1 MIDSDRE
8 EPGEEPR
15 EEGFILVTA
24 IVLISILTI
33 LGVLSFFK
41 TNVEIKVSQASG
53 DSAGALSVANAGL
66 AKAFVEWGSGGAYSA
81 EWTGIMDDIAGNT
94 STQAIYQ
101 PTLDPDSMSDLLAH
115 ANALSPTAGSCSN
128 GTTDVIDN
136 FVCWADGSGSNPF
149 VRVYE
154 LQGNTFVVV
163 ANNTWGSGQ
172 NAQAAVWATA
182 FNASATSYPYD
193 SPFAGGTACP
203 TCREVTYSLGRA
215 RESHR
220 LVREVQGSGSS
231 TLEGVSAMTNAP
243 THGNFNEICTEADP
257 PSANL
262 GNASGWVASLEN
274 TVINVSQAPY
284 LRDLNDASSYPSGVA
299 LKSNTKLGGGKK
311 GFRKGAASKT
321 GATFERSPMLLFSGH
336 GSTTAANAARAM
348 LGGDAATSLDTAPY
362 DNLDQLA
369 TSVAPHNLVMS
380 PTMNTSDELEYF
392 KDANSQLFNLDA
404 YRWAAEQFTCQNTAS
419 ADSVDG
425 NGRYCSKAEALR
437 VATGSAAPVSGRLT
451 VAEFEYNANNG
462 TPMFGMVRVMLPT
475 TGSGTSFNCTVNG
488 NAFNSEFYEISGS
501 VAEMTTD
508 PAGATGEYDG
518 TVSAVD
524 SDGMLDGTAR
534 VLVYGSLFFDFFTDD
549 GAGSAAGNNVFD
561 PAAGERLLHPLE
573 ATDSYMKIEFPI
585 LVNPSMPRLGSSG
598 SMQPFPTAAATSAPS
613 GSANNLT
620 VAAKVNMAGTGAV
633 NLASPYDGRFPLSEG
648 LIPQTGSTSYQDGL
662 TGTMRL
668 MSNQNSYGA
677 YTMPANG
684 LVSVA
689 EALAAV
695 PGTFPPTGASTL
707 FSTHKTELEYYYD
720 LMVETATHDSFSWP
734 IAPFPANMS
743 GSFYIGAEDSAVGKN
758 NGDMLHLLFPNGYMH
773 GWKVALAALDMNAD
787 DWNNLLTDLDVNQAD
802 QNNPHKNYG
811 DAARPKGSPFNT
823 TADDG
828 FADAAT
834 LAANQDDYFKVE
846 ADLTTGYALLT
857 GEWKDIPGEMYVGG
871 LLDMHAHANICG
883 VVYTPGPLEWE
894 PGNSD
899 YGNNDNHLAYI
910 SGAIITGYGSYVKN
924 KVGDARYV
932 VTYSNDAVDN
942 INTENTIIVQ
952 RRYGWQE
959 VK

>member
-1 MIDSDRE
+1 MIDSDR
-8 EPGEEPR
+8 EEPR

-53 DSAGALSVANAGL
+53 DSARALSVANAGL
-66 AKAFVEWGSGGAYSA
+66 TKAFVEWGSGGTYSS
-81 EWTGIMDDIAGNT
+81 EWTGIMDDIAGNA

-136 FVCWADGSGSNPF
+136 FVCWADGSGSNPL

-154 LQGNTFVVV
+154 LQGNAFVVV

-193 SPFAGGTACP
+193 TPFAGGTNCP
-203 TCREVTYSLGRA
+203 ACREVTYSLGRA
-215 RESHR
+215 RESRR

-243 THGNFNEICTEADP
+243 THGNFNEMCNEVDP
-257 PSANL
+257 PDATIS
-262 GNASGWVASLEN
+262 NASTSWGSSLQN
-274 TVINVSQAPY
+274 TVIDVSQAPY
-284 LRDLNDASSYPSGVA
+284 LRDLNNSSSSPSGVA

-311 GFRKGAASKT
+311 GFRDDVDSET
-321 GATFERSPMLLFSGH
+321 GATFERNPMLLFSGH
-336 GSTTAANAARAM
+336 GSTTAANAAKAM
-348 LGGDAATSLDTAPY
+348 LGEDADTNADNTAPY

-369 TSVAPHNLVMS
+369 TSEAPHNLVMS
-380 PTMNTSDELEYF
+380 PTLNTSDELEYF

-404 YRWAAEQFTCQNTAS
+404 YRWAAEQFTCQNAAS
-419 ADSVDG
+419 DDSVNG
-425 NGRYCSKAEALR
+425 NGRYCSKAEKLR
-437 VATGSAAPVSGRLT
+437 LATGSAAPVSGRLT
-451 VAEFEYNANNG
+451 VAEFEYNANNA
-462 TPMFGMVRVMLPT
+462 TPMFGVVRVMLPT
-475 TGSGTSFNCTVNG
+475 TSSGDSFNCTING
-488 NAFNSEFYEISGS
+488 ATYNSDFYEISGS

-518 TVSAVD
+518 TVSKVD
-524 SDGMLDGTAR
+524 SDGKLDGTAR
-534 VLVYGSLFFDFFTDD
+534 VLVYGTLFFDFFTDD
-549 GAGSAAGNNVFD
+549 GSGSAAGNDVFD
-561 PAAGERLLHPLE
+561 PAAGERLLNPLE

-620 VAAKVNMAGTGAV
+620 VAAQVNMAGAGAV
-633 NLASPYDGRFPLSEG
+633 NLASPYDGTFPLSEG

-668 MSNQNSYGA
+668 MSNQNPYGA
-677 YTMPANG
+677 YTMPAEG

-689 EALAAV
+689 EALAAA
-695 PGTFPPTGASTL
+695 PATFPPSGASTL

-720 LMVETATHDSFSWP
+720 LMVATAGHDSFSWP
-734 IAPFPANMS
+734 IAAFPANMS
-743 GSFYIGAEDSAVGKN
+743 GNFYIGAEDSTVGKN

-773 GWKVALAALDMNAD
+773 GWKVALAALDMKAD

-802 QNNPHKNYG
+802 QNSPHKDYG
-811 DAARPKGSPFNT
+811 DTARPKGSPFNT
-823 TADDG
+823 TADAG
-828 FADAAT
+828 FAAAAA
-834 LAANQDDYFKVE
+834 LAANQSDYFKVE
-846 ADLTTGYALLT
+846 EDPTTGYALLT
-857 GEWKDIPGEMYVGG
+857 ETWRDIPGEMYVGG

-899 YGNNDNHLAYI
+899 YGGNDNHLAYI

-924 KVGDARYV
+924 EKADGRYV